1 MNKMDLRS
9 LLLLFSLAA
18 VTGRDVF
25 TDAATRLA
33 YDFERRNGRAVVTGV
48 R

>member
-1 MNKMDLRS
+1 MDLRL

-18 VTGRDVF
+18 VTGCDAF

-33 YDFERRNGRAVVTGV
+33 CDIERRNGRAVVTGV